1 MEKGAG
7 RSTQRVLPWHGYGSE
22 YLHGTSEGNGMVM
35 CDWTGFIKGRGH
47 VWLTTGS
54 LSLLRN
60 KWVPPSLE
68 SLQKSGF

>member
-22 YLHGTSEGNGMVM
+22 YLQGTAEEMEMVM
-35 CDWTGFIKGRGH
+35 CDWPGFMKEGGH

-54 LSLLRN
+54 LSY
-60 KWVPPSLE
+60 
-68 SLQKSGF
+68 